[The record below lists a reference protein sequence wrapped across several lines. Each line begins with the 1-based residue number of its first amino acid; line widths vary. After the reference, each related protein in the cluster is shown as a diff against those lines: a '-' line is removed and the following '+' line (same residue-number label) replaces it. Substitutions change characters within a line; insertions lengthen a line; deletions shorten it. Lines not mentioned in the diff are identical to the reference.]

1 MGNSKRFS
9 AGGSGAWQDA
19 GQTANGQSAG
29 YAAGRR
35 SPACLSAKE
44 AEKRG
49 YLTVDLLNRMHLAPT
64 GAPVAFT
71 KRDNGETVYYY
82 DAGQVAEAAP
92 ELWYRPL
99 MEEQETRTLDSGTTV
114 LKLNARQAAARGWYT
129 PERLDRMGY
138 DVGEGQQPTAY
149 SERPGG
155 VTVYFYDKHAAVR
168 RPLPCAACGKGT
180 RYKRKLCRSCYE
192 ADLARRRV
200 VGDAYRAQP
209 RHMDRSRVLF
219 FDLELTGVYA
229 HDEIISVSIMNA
241 MGEVLMDTL
250 VKPLRK
256 KKWNRT
262 EKIHGISPAMVQDA
276 PTLDELIPRIKQLFD
291 AADNLIAFGVS
302 TDFGHIKYIYETE
315 EEQEALHRKV
325 RCAALEFV
333 RYQNEHFPDNTHA
346 ALVDAMATMGITW
359 EGIPHSSIAD
369 TIGCMKVWEAL
380 FPNYYDTP
388 APEAVS
394 RGMTGVPYV
403 LEGKTKL
410 ERAACM
416 AATVGVHYG
425 DFLTEEAEYGEE
437 DSEDSGDSEDGE
449 DSEADAD
456 GEPDTD
462 GANAAAADDAG
473 KEPLYV

>member
-9 AGGSGAWQDA
+9 AGGQSA
-19 GQTANGQSAG
+19 GQTAGK
-29 YAAGRR
+29 
-35 SPACLSAKE
+35 PALSCLSAKE

-49 YLTVDLLNRMHLAPT
+49 YLSAELLNRMHLTPT
-64 GAPVAFT
+64 GAPIAFT
-71 KRDNGETVYYY
+71 QQENGETVYYY
-82 DAGQVAEAAP
+82 DARHVAEAAP

-99 MEEQETRTLDSGTTV
+99 MEEQETRTLDSGETV
-114 LKLNARQAAARGWYT
+114 LKMNARQAAARGWYT
-129 PERLDRMGY
+129 RERLDRMGY
-138 DVGEGQQPTAY
+138 DVAEGQEPVAC

-155 VTVYFYDKHAAVR
+155 QTVCFYDRRAAVR
-168 RPLPCAACGKGT
+168 RPLPCVACGKGV
-180 RYKRKLCRSCYE
+180 RYKRKLCRDCFE
-192 ADLARRRV
+192 ADLAHRRAE
-200 VGDAYRAQP
+200 GDAYRALP
-209 RHMDRSRVLF
+209 RHMDRTRVLF
-219 FDLELTGVYA
+219 FDLELTGVYD

-241 MGEVLMDTL
+241 MGDVLMDTL
-250 VKPLRK
+250 VKPLHK

-388 APEAVS
+388 APEAVA
-394 RGMTGVPYV
+394 RGMTGNPYV
-403 LEGKTKL
+403 LEGRTTL

-416 AATVGVHYG
+416 AATVGVSYG
-425 DFLTEEAEYGEE
+425 DFLQE
-437 DSEDSGDSEDGE
+437 DAGVADDDTPEDAEDSGDAEE
-449 DSEADAD
+449 TEDAD
-456 GEPDTD
+456 GAGTAGD
-462 GANAAAADDAG
+462 AAG
-473 KEPLYV
+473 KEALYV